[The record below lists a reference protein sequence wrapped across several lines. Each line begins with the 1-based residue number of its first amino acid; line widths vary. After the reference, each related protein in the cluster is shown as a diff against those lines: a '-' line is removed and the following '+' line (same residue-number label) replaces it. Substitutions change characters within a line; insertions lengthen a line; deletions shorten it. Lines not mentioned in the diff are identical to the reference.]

1 MVALLL
7 TQDLQRLP
15 LKHVRVDPSVDLLH
29 VQGAI
34 VYALEFREDALR
46 ESLGNAGFQRLADA
60 QSRIRGQIQIQRARS
75 AGRVANA
82 VC

>member
-1 MVALLL
+1 M
-7 TQDLQRLP
+7 TQDVQRLS
-15 LKHVRVDPSVDLLH
+15 LEHVLVDPSVDLLH

-60 QSRIRGQIQIQRARS
+60 QSRIGGQIQIQRARS
-75 AGRVANA
+75 AGRVANSI
-82 VC
+82 C